1 MTHVEPVAIA
11 RSTPVPAPV
20 VPGASRSRP
29 AVGAAE
35 RDRAAYAAVFREHRD
50 AVLRVALLLCGD
62 RHRAEEAT
70 AEAFAKVWPHW
81 RRGHVLEERAYLCRA
96 VVNEL
101 RSRGRRR
108 QLEAAV
114 ANRRAVVGA
123 VRSVEDDTVERSVV
137 LAALARLPERQRA
150 AVVLRYYEDLSEAQT
165 AEALGMRLGTVKSQT
180 ARGLARLRE
189 LLAHDAGGAR

>member
-11 RSTPVPAPV
+11 RSPASP
-20 VPGASRSRP
+20 SRGHAGRARS
-29 AVGAAE
+29 VGAVAAVE

-50 AVLRVALLLCGD
+50 AVLRVALLLSGD

-70 AEAFAKVWPHW
+70 AEAFARVWPQW

-114 ANRRAVVGA
+114 ASRRSAAGA
-123 VRSVEDDTVERSVV
+123 TRSVEDDTVERSVV